1 MTENSKQRCYR
12 PMKEESHQPL
22 ARMDYTAS
30 SRMPAHSLRVPGS
43 DVAHLAHL
51 PRSIYREGQY
61 TL

>member
-1 MTENSKQRCYR
+1 
-12 PMKEESHQPL
+12 MKEESHQPL